1 MIRRPPR
8 STLFPYTTLF
18 RSQSAVD
25 KYGTVGRNTLLGPGS
40 VNMDFSLFR
49 TFKLT
54 ERFNLQFRADAANF
68 FNSPHFAK
76 PHAGCKVTVSATD
89 LTCTNGGDFLSITSA
104 KNDERQF

>member
-1 MIRRPPR
+1 MKSAPARLSEVMISSTAARSSIRP
-8 STLFPYTTLF
+8 
-18 RSQSAVD
+18 
-25 KYGTVGRNTLLGPGS
+25 
-40 VNMDFSLFR
+40 FSLFR

-104 KNDERQF
+104 KNDERQFRFGLRLAF